1 MNDTS
6 KILKELSNLTLNM
19 DVLAKEL
26 KESNAVSKDT
36 NKELSSLVKE
46 IKGSESKDKPSDKS
60 VDKTGEEKNFKN
72 FSESIMNAF
81 NKQNEGFLGNLQKT
95 LIGGLPGIS
104 KAEIKP
110 AGVEKQES
118 KPGQTTKDIISAVA
132 GRLLNVPK
140 LESGGKVSSSGVALV
155 GEKGPE
161 LVELQKGNVVNSQD
175 KMAELLKMEMDD
187 LKKSQEKKE
196 NAAGKDLNKEASKLV
211 SGEPKLDEFVTNSF
225 GVKVP
230 KSEIDAYRKEIYDE
244 YKDEFD
250 KDPSFL
256 EDEMKIFIDNYRE
269 SFSVSDLQKLSDK
282 DQPKEI
288 KKSEDLQKLSD
299 KDQPKGIK
307 KLEDLQKLSDK
318 NQPKE
323 IKKSEDE
330 IQKEKGSKTE
340 NAKSKLQEI
349 LSSPKLN
356 PLKSLREE
364 GAKLAEKIKPQ
375 QNILSEKNMEPEGMS
390 SGNVSAKDIQALT
403 ERLKQ
408 GSKLSNEA
416 QTLKTGEKKTTSTTP
431 AATASGI
438 SATSAKELNAGVKPD
453 IQTVKPEKQSSGDS
467 SSVMTEQDIKEIK
480 ALLAGIYKSI
490 SGPLSIAS
498 DRPYRPNS
506 NTF

>member
-26 KESNAVSKDT
+26 RESNKISKDT

-46 IKGSESKDKPSDKS
+46 AKASDSTDKPSDKS
-60 VDKTGEEKNFKN
+60 TDKAGEEKNFKN
-72 FSESIMNAF
+72 FSESIMNAL

-118 KPGQTTKDIISAVA
+118 KPGQTTKDLISAVA

-196 NAAGKDLNKEASKLV
+196 NASSKDLNKEASKLV
-211 SGEPKLDEFVTNSF
+211 SGEPKLDESVTNSF

-250 KDPSFL
+250 KDPSLL
-256 EDEMKIFIDNYRE
+256 EDEIKSFIDNYRE
-269 SFSVSDLQKLSDK
+269 SFSQSDLQKLSEK
-282 DQPKEI
+282 NQPKEI
-288 KKSEDLQKLSD
+288 KKSEDLQKLS
-299 KDQPKGIK
+299 
-307 KLEDLQKLSDK
+307 EK

-323 IKKSEDE
+323 IKKSENE
-330 IQKEKGSKTE
+330 IQKEEGSKKE
-340 NAKSKLQEI
+340 KDKSKLQEI

-356 PLKSLREE
+356 PLKSLKEE
-364 GAKLAEKIKPQ
+364 GAKLAEKIYPQ
-375 QNILSEKNMEPEGMS
+375 QKLLSEKDMELESMD

-416 QTLKTGEKKTTSTTP
+416 QTLKTGEKKATPTTP
-431 AATASGI
+431 AATSQGI
-438 SATSAKELNAGVKPD
+438 SATSSVEKNAGAKPD
-453 IQTVKPEKQSSGDS
+453 IQTVKPEKASPGDS

-480 ALLAGIYKSI
+480 GLLAGIYKSI

>member
-26 KESNAVSKDT
+26 RESNKISKDT

-46 IKGSESKDKPSDKS
+46 TKASDSTDKPSDKAT
-60 VDKTGEEKNFKN
+60 DKAGEGKNFKN

-81 NKQNEGFLGNLQKT
+81 NKQNEGFLGNLEKT
-95 LIGGLPGIS
+95 LKGGFPDIS
-104 KAEIKP
+104 KAGVNP
-110 AGVEKQES
+110 AGVEKQGS
-118 KPGQTTKDIISAVA
+118 QPGQITKDLISAVA
-132 GRLLNVPK
+132 GRLSNIPK
-140 LESGGKVSSSGVALV
+140 LESGGKVSNSGVALV

-211 SGEPKLDEFVTNSF
+211 TGEPKLDESVTNSF

-250 KDPSFL
+250 KDPSLL
-256 EDEMKIFIDNYRE
+256 EDEIKSFIDNYRE
-269 SFSVSDLQKLSDK
+269 SFSVSDLQKLS
-282 DQPKEI
+282 E
-288 KKSEDLQKLSD
+288 
-299 KDQPKGIK
+299 
-307 KLEDLQKLSDK
+307 K

-330 IQKEKGSKTE
+330 IQKEKGSKKE
-340 NAKSKLQEI
+340 KDKSKLQEI

-356 PLKSLREE
+356 PLKSLKEE
-364 GAKLAEKIKPQ
+364 GAKLAEKIYPQ
-375 QNILSEKNMEPEGMS
+375 QKLLSEKDMELESMD

-408 GSKLSNEA
+408 GSKLSNET
-416 QTLKTGEKKTTSTTP
+416 QTLKTGEKKATPTTP
-431 AATASGI
+431 AATAEGI
-438 SATSAKELNAGVKPD
+438 SATSSVEKNAGAKPD
-453 IQTVKPEKQSSGDS
+453 IQTVKPEKASSGDS
-467 SSVMTEQDIKEIK
+467 SSVLTEQDIKEIK
-480 ALLAGIYKSI
+480 GLLAGIYKSI

>member
-26 KESNAVSKDT
+26 KESNSVSKDT

-46 IKGSESKDKPSDKS
+46 IKGSENKDNPSDKS
-60 VDKTGEEKNFKN
+60 TDKSGEEKNFKN
-72 FSESIMNAF
+72 FSESIINAF

-95 LIGGLPGIS
+95 LIGGFPDIS
-104 KAEIKP
+104 KAGINP
-110 AGVEKQES
+110 AGVEKKET
-118 KPGQTTKDIISAVA
+118 KPGQTTKDLISAVA

-140 LESGGKVSSSGVALV
+140 LETGGKVSSSGVALV

-196 NAAGKDLNKEASKLV
+196 NATGKDLNKEASKLV
-211 SGEPKLDEFVTNSF
+211 TGEPKLDEFVTNSF

-250 KDPSFL
+250 KDPALL
-256 EDEMKIFIDNYRE
+256 EDEIKGFIDNYRE
-269 SFSVSDLQKLSDK
+269 SFSVSDLQKLS
-282 DQPKEI
+282 E
-288 KKSEDLQKLSD
+288 
-299 KDQPKGIK
+299 
-307 KLEDLQKLSDK
+307 K

-330 IQKEKGSKTE
+330 IQKEKASKKE
-340 NAKSKLQEI
+340 KDKSKLQEI

-356 PLKSLREE
+356 PLKSLKEE
-364 GAKLAEKIKPQ
+364 GAKLIEKFVPQ
-375 QNILSEKNMEPEGMS
+375 QNLASEKGTETNMMNAGKFT
-390 SGNVSAKDIQALT
+390 AKDIQALT

-408 GSKLSNEA
+408 GSKLSNET
-416 QTLKTGEKKTTSTTP
+416 QTLKTGEKKSTPTTP
-431 AATASGI
+431 AATAEGI
-438 SATSAKELNAGVKPD
+438 SATSSVEKNAGVKSD
-453 IQTVKPEKQSSGDS
+453 IQTVKPEKTTSGES
-467 SSVMTEQDIKEIK
+467 SSVLTEQDIKEIK
-480 ALLAGIYKSI
+480 GLLAGIYKSI

>member
-26 KESNAVSKDT
+26 KESNVVTKDT

-46 IKGSESKDKPSDKS
+46 IKGSESKDKASDKS

-211 SGEPKLDEFVTNSF
+211 SGEPKLDESVTNSF

-250 KDPSFL
+250 KEPSLL
-256 EDEMKIFIDNYRE
+256 EDEIKSFIDNYRE
-269 SFSVSDLQKLSDK
+269 TFSVSDLQKLSEK
-282 DQPKEI
+282 NQPKEI

-299 KDQPKGIK
+299 K
-307 KLEDLQKLSDK
+307 
-318 NQPKE
+318 NQSKE
-323 IKKSEDE
+323 IKKSEDA

-340 NAKSKLQEI
+340 NNKSKLQEI

-375 QNILSEKNMEPEGMS
+375 QNILSEKDMEPESMS

-453 IQTVKPEKQSSGDS
+453 VQTVKPEKQSSGDS

>member
-26 KESNAVSKDT
+26 RESNKISKDT

-46 IKGSESKDKPSDKS
+46 TKASDSTDKPSDKS
-60 VDKTGEEKNFKN
+60 TDKTGEEKNFKN

-81 NKQNEGFLGNLQKT
+81 NKQNQGFLGNLEKT
-95 LIGGLPGIS
+95 LKGGFPDMS

-110 AGVEKQES
+110 AVVENQAQV
-118 KPGQTTKDIISAVA
+118 KPGLVTKDLISAVA
-132 GRLLNVPK
+132 GRLVNIPK
-140 LESGGKVSSSGVALV
+140 LQDGGKIDAGGVALV

-187 LKKSQEKKE
+187 LKKSKE
-196 NAAGKDLNKEASKLV
+196 TAASVESNKSQEASKIV
-211 SGEPKLDEFVTNSF
+211 TGGSKLDESVTNSF

-244 YKDEFD
+244 FKKDFD
-250 KDPSFL
+250 EDPSLL
-256 EDEMKIFIDNYRE
+256 EDEMKQFIEGYRE
-269 SFSVSDLQKLSDK
+269 TMSVSDIQKLS
-282 DQPKEI
+282 E
-288 KKSEDLQKLSD
+288 
-299 KDQPKGIK
+299 
-307 KLEDLQKLSDK
+307 K

-330 IQKEKGSKTE
+330 IEKEKGSKKE
-340 NAKSKLQEI
+340 KDKSKLQEI

-356 PLKSLREE
+356 PLKSLKEE
-364 GAKLAEKIKPQ
+364 GAKLYEKIYPQ
-375 QNILSEKNMEPEGMS
+375 QNLLSEKKIYPQQKLLSEKDMELESMD

-403 ERLKQ
+403 ESLKQ
-408 GSKLSNEA
+408 GSKLSNET
-416 QTLKTGEKKTTSTTP
+416 QTLKTGEKKATPTTP
-431 AATASGI
+431 AATAEGI
-438 SATSAKELNAGVKPD
+438 SATSSVEKNAGVKPD
-453 IQTVKPEKQSSGDS
+453 IQTVKPEKTSSGDS

-480 ALLAGIYKSI
+480 GLLAGIYKSI